1 MPSLALLD
9 GRALLDAERL
19 VRTGLADRR
28 ASFELWFGKL
38 PPHHGFAVVAG
49 TEAFLEALTRRVT
62 LPELQGLRRTAGLG
76 DDLCARLASMAP
88 KLDVDAVPDGTV
100 VFPRTPFATVEGTF
114 LEVVLAGAAARSILQ
129 RASAVA
135 TRTARLH
142 LAAAGDAIIDGSS
155 AHALS
160 VESSLLMAR
169 AAHVGGASATTN
181 LLAAATLGIHFR
193 AQARIELPG
202 RDGGGDLGDTGGA
215 PVPSADG
222 WSTLPEDLGELGAG
236 DDEEALLLE
245 AKRLKSAAAGW
256 VARGLCDADSR
267 LLPLRFELVAL
278 EEDGSWRARRG
289 ASGNANHVPGRKLLA
304 RYLDARGR
312 AVGDVVHLDSERMQP
327 AASMGAATLAP
338 VARPMMRH
346 GRALE
351 AAEPVPAARERA
363 LAARAALSATVT
375 QLRSPTTYPVKLSA
389 GVAAL
394 RDARR

>member
-19 VRTGLADRR
+19 VRAGLAGRR
-28 ASFELWFGKL
+28 ASFELWFGRL

-49 TEAFLEALTRRVT
+49 TEAFLEALTRPFSAAEV
-62 LPELQGLRRTAGLG
+62 QGLRRIAGLG
-76 DDLCARLASMAP
+76 DELCQRLTAMTP
-88 KLDVDAVPDGTV
+88 TLDVDAVPDGTV
-100 VFPRTPFATVEGTF
+100 VFPRTPFATVQGTF

-142 LAAAGDAIIDGSS
+142 LAAAGDSIVDGSS
-155 AHALS
+155 AHAIS
-160 VESSLLMAR
+160 VESALLLAR

-181 LLAAATLGIHFR
+181 VLAAATLGLPFR
-193 AQARIELPG
+193 AQARIELSRRQPG
-202 RDGGGDLGDTGGA
+202 DAVAQAADA
-215 PVPSADG
+215 PVPSVES

-245 AKRLKSAAAGW
+245 AKRLKSAASGW

-278 EEDGSWRARRG
+278 EEDGSWKARRG
-289 ASGNANHVPGRKLLA
+289 ASGTANHVPGRKLLV

-312 AVGDVVHLDSERMQP
+312 AVGDVVHLDSERMEP
-327 AASMGAATLAP
+327 PHSLGAATLSP

-351 AAEPVPAARERA
+351 AAEAVASARERA
-363 LAARAALSATVT
+363 LSGRASLSATVT
-375 QLRSPTTYPVKLSA
+375 QLRSPSTYPVKLSTA
-389 GVAAL
+389 LAAL
-394 RDARR
+394 RDTGR